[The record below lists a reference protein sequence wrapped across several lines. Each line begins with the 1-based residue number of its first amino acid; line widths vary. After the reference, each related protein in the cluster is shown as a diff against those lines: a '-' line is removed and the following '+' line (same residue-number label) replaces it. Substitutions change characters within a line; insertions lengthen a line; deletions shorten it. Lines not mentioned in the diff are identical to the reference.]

1 MIKRHINLKTTRL
14 KQARKQAYAKRQSF
28 SLQKKI
34 NQPNQNIRKNHSVLH
49 NSYFLKNRPFMNQFK
64 GQIVEDWVAI
74 RILDFLN
81 RARTTEALTNVQE
94 PLNNENEYSIGV
106 TVAQRILD
114 YRQRL
119 APFRRFTT
127 LAQLENIEGFGLD
140 KFNDLVRL
148 LAHRADDTFK
158 NAMYN
163 GVIFENWDLK
173 FHRFEF
179 KTIQAVATSASQLR
193 EIITNQIEELSL
205 KRNNDRTIARLGKKI
220 VANSYI
226 ESFPN
231 QEYAAVA
238 LAFWLYKVDADNW
251 FSLER
256 VLEKTRNYFAHY
268 DRLEH
273 RLELKLLKGFPNRDI
288 LVNALT
294 TDDLPII
301 INHAEKTISIWTVG
315 LSD

>member
-14 KQARKQAYAKRQSF
+14 KQARKQAYAKKNNF
-28 SLQKKI
+28 SLQQKI
-34 NQPNQNIRKNHSVLH
+34 AQPNQAIRRSHSVHH
-49 NSYFLKNRPFMNQFK
+49 NSYFLKDRSFMNQFQ
-64 GQIVEDWVAI
+64 GQAVEDWAAI

-81 RARTTEALTNVQE
+81 RARTVEALTQVE
-94 PLNNENEYSIGV
+94 EVNNSENQYSIGT
-106 TVAQRILD
+106 TVAQRILN
-114 YRQRL
+114 YRQQL
-119 APFRRFTT
+119 APFRRFTA
-127 LAQLENIEGFGLD
+127 LSQLENIEGFGLD

-148 LAHRADDTFK
+148 LAHRADDAFLD
-158 NAMYN
+158 AIYN
-163 GVIFENWDLK
+163 GVIFDNWDLK

-179 KTIQAVATSASQLR
+179 KAVQAVTASASQLR
-193 EIITNQIEELSL
+193 EIVADQVEQLSL
-205 KRNNDRTIARLGKKI
+205 KKNNDRTIARLGKKL

-231 QEYAAVA
+231 QEYAAIA

-256 VLEKTRNYFAHY
+256 MLEKTRNYFAHY
-268 DRLEH
+268 ARLDH
-273 RLELKLLKGFPNRDI
+273 RLELRLIKGFPNQDL

-294 TDDLPII
+294 TEDLPVI
-301 INHAEKTISIWTVG
+301 INHAEKTISIWTVS